1 MGHKPTG
8 VPTSG
13 SRTCHHPCGQ
23 QDSRS
28 REYAPG
34 SAVLIIPQ
42 ESCAI
47 LSRIL
52 GWVGGGFPPR
62 PKANT
67 SAFAPVMGVLFFFPQ
82 GTTRY
87 ASFGPDVQISASVHP
102 ARNTTT
108 IIYLSFQHLSS
119 EEWPSHGTSVPANQ
133 ETQGEAPHA
142 SPERQAIY
150 RLLDFK
156 P

>member
-13 SRTCHHPCGQ
+13 SRTCHHPCRQ

-28 REYAPG
+28 RESAPG

-62 PKANT
+62 PKASM
-67 SAFAPVMGVLFFFPQ
+67 SAFAPVMGVLFFFPK

-87 ASFGPDVQISASVHP
+87 ASLGPDVQISASVHP
-102 ARNTTT
+102 ARSTTT

-119 EEWPSHGTSVPANQ
+119 EERPSHAASVPANQ
-133 ETQGEAPHA
+133 DTGGGTPRQPRVTGHLQAP
-142 SPERQAIY
+142 
-150 RLLDFK
+150 
-156 P
+156 